1 MTESSLAPRNGT
13 ETQDTASVQKNQ
25 ILGGLLFAY
34 LHPPLGAN
42 EVSGYSWQLVTAIC
56 YEGDDLTLCE

>member
-13 ETQDTASVQKNQ
+13 ETQDTGSVQKNQ

-42 EVSGYSWQLVTAIC
+42 EVSG
-56 YEGDDLTLCE
+56 